1 MASYQDNK
9 RSMDELFSGTSSAPS
24 REEDFY
30 IDKNV
35 TLKKDDLKVGQN
47 LAKVRRY
54 MAGRKGV
61 GYKNKDVEETV
72 DDFVQHMRY
81 FNSNAVSTTG
91 ELRFINKADDKMKK
105 TARDAYLLYEQLGNV
120 FQNDGA
126 MGAVDGIKDYIF
138 AAAKDPTNYVGLITG
153 GVGRL
158 LAGSYTVAGKKIV
171 LDAVKRAGLQAAR
184 DGANSTQIRKAA
196 EKAGMQAAR
205 RAAKAGLSKGQSK
218 KAAEKVTQEV
228 TKEGRRKIALDA
240 MKGKQE
246 ALFDKARGTSL
257 KVTVGA
263 DAGFA
268 MLQDSLAQKTLM
280 EAGAQEQYSKT
291 QTAFSSLLGGVAGAA
306 QLGFGKFRG
315 LSGLEEPT
323 DTLGDIAKTVIESN
337 SSILS
342 RQDSKKVTKQMLED
356 IEAWNSK
363 VDRGLKLEA
372 SVMPSD
378 LFSNIMLGADGK
390 GGLAK
395 LMNDRGL
402 KIHSNKLTADVVT
415 NVVRFLP
422 EEDLVNINKAMGK
435 YTELTLGELADTKGI
450 NLRDLLSKDSSEAG
464 KILNVL
470 SQTKRIVNS
479 GIVAAGDK
487 TKRTLEDDIA
497 EATQEVDK
505 MNNSQPLKYG
515 QSVWKRLL
523 VSSPATT
530 MINVAGFAQYY
541 VGQSMA
547 DLFNFGMLSMKALS
561 QSTYDTT
568 AARETMRQARAYT
581 QIQSQK
587 FRNLLDPYTTHD
599 SYMRFLKES
608 NNETTRKK
616 LFETMSGGVE
626 VQGER
631 FGMDPNSKL
640 FRNIEAGSNAA
651 SNISGVR
658 IQDSFTKS
666 QMFMTEM
673 DKYMRINKGISFR
686 DAMVKGEEPDL
697 DAIQGALDATLKSV
711 FSKDYTTT
719 EQPEL
724 LRTAAKMA
732 ETFSNTPGFG
742 TLLPFGRFFNNVIAT
757 SYQWSLLA
765 APEHFYKFTRN
776 AVNGVRGKGPKN
788 LDITE
793 REAFARF
800 VVGNTALGLS
810 MQYDNER
817 REKNLGVYEVD
828 VGGGTIVDAKNTYPF
843 SLWLAAG
850 RVLNTMRNGE
860 QVSADLQR
868 EIGTQLAVGQLA
880 RDTQFAN
887 DINNMLDVLTN
898 VDIDKRAAAIDGMYK
913 VTGNFVAGFTR
924 PLDVLNKAVG
934 FATGTDTAKDVRQAE
949 GINTFSQTSTK
960 YIDNILETF
969 IDSVDAITN
978 DTFTKIGLGGEDAIT
993 GKELSVATRSG
1004 EIYDA
1009 NPFARLF
1016 GLTVKPS
1023 KTATETVYS
1032 MADMASWKASER
1044 TNIPAY
1050 DKIFNGMLAPMLEVY
1065 TQELLN
1071 NPKFQDASIKQ
1082 KRGMLKKRMSDV
1094 KARVRESMDRGYA
1107 GYEGSILNK
1116 AASLT
1121 RSYSKETRREA
1132 MQMLKKDYGI
1142 TGQLEDLSF
1151 RELEL
1156 FMRYAQFIKDA
1167 EDEVGKL

>member
-1 MASYQDNK
+1 
-9 RSMDELFSGTSSAPS
+9 MDELFGGASVTPD

-30 IDKNV
+30 IDKNA
-35 TLKKDDLKVGQN
+35 TLKKDDLLKYEY
-47 LAKVRRY
+47 LTPIRSY
-54 MAGRKGV
+54 MIDRKGV
-61 GYKNKDVEETV
+61 GYKNKKADEVIE
-72 DDFVQHMRY
+72 DFVQHMRY
-81 FNSNAVSTTG
+81 FNANSVSTTG
-91 ELRFINKADDKMKK
+91 ELRFINKANQRTKDRAGK
-105 TARDAYLLYEQLGNV
+105 AYQIYEQLGNV

-126 MGAVDGIKDYIF
+126 MGAVDGVKDYIF

-158 LAGSYTVAGKKIV
+158 LAGSYTIAGKKIV

-184 DGANSTQIRKAA
+184 DGANATQIRKAA

-205 RAAKAGLSKGQSK
+205 RAAKAGLSKNQSS

-228 TKEGRRKIALDA
+228 TKKGRKKVALDA
-240 MKGKQE
+240 MKAKQQE
-246 ALFDKARGTSL
+246 RFDKASGIAL
-257 KVTVGA
+257 KTTIGA

-268 MLQDSLAQKTLM
+268 MLQDSLAQTTLM

-315 LSGLEEPT
+315 VSGLEEST
-323 DTLGDIAKTVIESN
+323 DTMGDIAKTVIESN
-337 SSILS
+337 SAILS
-342 RQDSKKVTKQMLED
+342 RTDGKKVTKQILKDVED
-356 IEAWNSK
+356 WNTK
-363 VDRGLKLEA
+363 VDRGLKLETA
-372 SVMPSD
+372 NMPSD
-378 LFSNIMLGADGK
+378 LFYNIMLGADGK

-422 EEDLVNINKAMGK
+422 EEDLVQINKAMGK
-435 YTELTLGELADTKGI
+435 YTELTLGEMADTKRI
-450 NLRDLLSKDSSEAG
+450 NLRDLMAKNTSESA

-487 TKRTLEDDIA
+487 TKKTLEDDIA
-497 EATQEVDK
+497 EATKEVDK
-505 MNNSQPLKYG
+505 MNKSQPLKYG

-541 VGQSMA
+541 VGQTMA
-547 DLFNFGMLSMKALS
+547 DLFNFGMLSFKALS
-561 QSTYDTT
+561 QSTYDTA

-581 QIQSQK
+581 QVQSQK

-599 SYMRFLKES
+599 AYMRFLSET
-608 NNETTRKK
+608 NNEVVRNK
-616 LFETMSGGVE
+616 LFATMSGGVE
-626 VQGER
+626 VQADR
-631 FGMDPNSKL
+631 FNINPDSKL

-673 DKYMRINKGISFR
+673 DKYMRINKKMTLREAIER
-686 DAMVKGEEPDL
+686 GEEPDL
-697 DAIQGALDATLKSV
+697 EVIQGALDSTLKSV

-757 SYQWSLLA
+757 AYQWSPLA
-765 APEHFYKFTRN
+765 APQHLYKFTRN
-776 AVNGVRGKGPKN
+776 LVKQEPNVTDR
-788 LDITE
+788 D
-793 REAFARF
+793 AFARML
-800 VVGNTALGLS
+800 VGSTALGLS
-810 MQYDNER
+810 MEFDNER
-817 REKNLGVYEVD
+817 REKGLDVYEVD

-860 QVSADLQR
+860 QVSEDLQR

-898 VDIDKRAAAIDGMYK
+898 VDIDKRAASIDGLYK

-934 FATGTDTAKDVRQAE
+934 FMTGTDTAKDVRQAE
-949 GINTFSQTSTK
+949 GINTFSQTATK
-960 YIDNILETF
+960 YVDNIIEAF
-969 IDSVDAITN
+969 IDKT
-978 DTFTKIGLGGEDAIT
+978 DTIT
-993 GKELSVATRSG
+993 GEELSVATRQG
-1004 EIYDA
+1004 EVYDV
-1009 NPFARLF
+1009 NPFARMF
-1016 GLTVKPS
+1016 GLTIKPA

-1032 MADMASWKASER
+1032 MADMAPWKASER

-1065 TQELLN
+1065 TQDLLD
-1071 NPKFQDASIKQ
+1071 NPRFQDATIKQ
-1082 KRGMLKKRMSDV
+1082 KRGMLKKRLSDV
-1094 KARVRESMDRGYA
+1094 KARVRESMERGYA
-1107 GYEGSILNK
+1107 GYEGSVMNK
-1116 AASLT
+1116 ATSLT
-1121 RSYSKETRREA
+1121 RRFNKETRREA
-1132 MQMLKKDYGI
+1132 MKMLRQDYGI

>member
-1 MASYQDNK
+1 
-9 RSMDELFSGTSSAPS
+9 MDELFGGASVTPD

-30 IDKNV
+30 IDKNA
-35 TLKKDDLKVGQN
+35 TLKKDDLLN
-47 LAKVRRY
+47 YEYLTPIRSY
-54 MAGRKGV
+54 MIDRKGV
-61 GYKNKDVEETV
+61 GYKNKKADEVIE
-72 DDFVQHMRY
+72 DFVQHMRY
-81 FNSNAVSTTG
+81 FNANSVSTTG
-91 ELRFINKADDKMKK
+91 ELRFINKANQRTKDRAGK
-105 TARDAYLLYEQLGNV
+105 AYQIYEQLGNV

-126 MGAVDGIKDYIF
+126 MGAVDGVKDYIF

-153 GVGRL
+153 GVGRV
-158 LAGSYTVAGKKIV
+158 LAGSYTIAGKKIV

-184 DGANSTQIRKAA
+184 DGANATQIRKAA

-205 RAAKAGLSKGQSK
+205 RAAKAGLSKNQSS

-228 TKEGRRKIALDA
+228 TKQGRKKVALDA
-240 MKGKQE
+240 MKAKQQE
-246 ALFDKARGTSL
+246 RFDKASGIAL
-257 KVTVGA
+257 KTTIGA

-268 MLQDSLAQKTLM
+268 MLQDNLAQNTLM

-315 LSGLEEPT
+315 VSGLEEST

-337 SSILS
+337 SAILS
-342 RQDSKKVTKQMLED
+342 RKDGKKVTKQMLED

-363 VDRGLKLEA
+363 VDRGLKLET

-378 LFSNIMLGADGK
+378 LFANIMLGSDGK

-422 EEDLVNINKAMGK
+422 EEDLVQINKAMGK
-435 YTELTLGELADTKGI
+435 YTELTLGEMADTKGI
-450 NLRDLLSKDSSEAG
+450 NLRDLLAKDSSEAG

-487 TKRTLEDDIA
+487 TKKTLEDDIA
-497 EATQEVDK
+497 EATKEVDK
-505 MNNSQPLKYG
+505 MDKSQPLKYG

-547 DLFNFGMLSMKALS
+547 DLFNFGMLSFKALS
-561 QSTYDTT
+561 QSTYDTA

-599 SYMRFLKES
+599 AYMRFLSET
-608 NNETTRKK
+608 NNEVVRNK
-616 LFETMSGGVE
+616 LFATMSGGVE
-626 VQGER
+626 VQADR
-631 FGMDPNSKL
+631 FNINPDSKL

-673 DKYMRINKGISFR
+673 DKYMRINKKMTLREAIER
-686 DAMVKGEEPDL
+686 GEEPDL
-697 DAIQGALDATLKSV
+697 EVIQGALDSTLKSV

-757 SYQWSLLA
+757 AYQWSPLA
-765 APEHFYKFTRN
+765 APQHLYKFTRN
-776 AVNGVRGKGPKN
+776 LVKQEPNVTDR
-788 LDITE
+788 D
-793 REAFARF
+793 AFARML
-800 VVGNTALGLS
+800 VGSTALGLS
-810 MQYDNER
+810 MEFDNER
-817 REKNLGVYEVD
+817 REKNLDVYEVD

-860 QVSADLQR
+860 QVSEDLQR

-898 VDIDKRAAAIDGMYK
+898 VDIDKRAASIDGLYK

-934 FATGTDTAKDVRQAE
+934 FATGTDTAKDIRQAE
-949 GINTFSQTSTK
+949 GINTFSQTATK
-960 YIDNILETF
+960 YVDNIIETF
-969 IDSVDAITN
+969 IDAVDGISGDTLTN
-978 DTFTKIGLGGEDAIT
+978 LGIAGEETFT
-993 GKELSVATRSG
+993 GKELSVATRQG
-1004 EIYDA
+1004 EVYDV
-1009 NPFARLF
+1009 NPFARMF
-1016 GLTVKPS
+1016 GLTIKPS

-1032 MADMASWKASER
+1032 MADMAPWKASER

-1050 DKIFNGMLAPMLEVY
+1050 DKIFNGMLAPMLELY
-1065 TQELLN
+1065 TQDLLD
-1071 NPKFQDASIKQ
+1071 NPRFQDATIKQ
-1082 KRGMLKKRMSDV
+1082 KRGMLKTRLSEV
-1094 KARVRESMDRGYA
+1094 KARVRESMERGYA
-1107 GYEGSILNK
+1107 GYEGSVLNK
-1116 AASLT
+1116 ATSLT
-1121 RSYSKETRREA
+1121 RRFSKETRREA
-1132 MQMLKKDYGI
+1132 MKMLRQDYGI

-1156 FMRYAQFIKDA
+1156 FTRYAQFIKDA
-1167 EDEVGKL
+1167 EDEVGRL

>member
-1 MASYQDNK
+1 MASFEENK
-9 RSMDELFSGTSSAPS
+9 RSMDELFGGASVTPD

-30 IDKNV
+30 IDKNA
-35 TLKKDDLKVGQN
+35 TLKKDDLKKYEY
-47 LAKVRRY
+47 LTPIRSY
-54 MAGRKGV
+54 MIDRKGV
-61 GYKNKDVEETV
+61 GYKNKKDDEVIE
-72 DDFVQHMRY
+72 DFVQHMRY
-81 FNSNAVSTTG
+81 FNANSVSTTG
-91 ELRFINKADDKMKK
+91 ELRFINKANQRTKD
-105 TARDAYLLYEQLGNV
+105 TAGKAYQIYEQLGNV

-126 MGAVDGIKDYIF
+126 MGAVDGVKDYIF

-158 LAGSYTVAGKKIV
+158 LAGSYTIAGKKIV

-184 DGANSTQIRKAA
+184 DGANATQIRKAA

-205 RAAKAGLSKGQSK
+205 RATKAGLSKNQSK

-228 TKEGRRKIALDA
+228 TKEGRKKVALDA
-240 MKGKQE
+240 MKAKQQE
-246 ALFDKARGTSL
+246 RFDKASGIAL
-257 KVTVGA
+257 KTTIGA

-268 MLQDSLAQKTLM
+268 MLQDSLAQTTLM

-315 LSGLEEPT
+315 VSGLEEPT

-337 SSILS
+337 SAILS
-342 RQDSKKVTKQMLED
+342 RKDGKKVTKQMLED

-378 LFSNIMLGADGK
+378 LFANIMLGSDGK

-422 EEDLVNINKAMGK
+422 EEDLVQINKAMGK
-435 YTELTLGELADTKGI
+435 YTELTLGEMADTKGI
-450 NLRDLLSKDSSEAG
+450 NLRDLLAKDSSEAG

-487 TKRTLEDDIA
+487 TKKTLEDDIA
-497 EATQEVDK
+497 EATKEVDK
-505 MNNSQPLKYG
+505 MDKSQPLKYG

-547 DLFNFGMLSMKALS
+547 DLFNFGMLSFKALS
-561 QSTYDTT
+561 QSTYDTA

-581 QIQSQK
+581 QVQSQK

-599 SYMRFLKES
+599 AYMRFLSET
-608 NNETTRKK
+608 NNEVVRNK
-616 LFETMSGGVE
+616 LFATMSGGVE
-626 VQGER
+626 VQADR
-631 FGMDPNSKL
+631 FNINPDSKL

-673 DKYMRINKGISFR
+673 DKYMRINKKMTLREAIER
-686 DAMVKGEEPDL
+686 GEEPDL
-697 DAIQGALDATLKSV
+697 EVIQGALDSTLKSV

-757 SYQWSLLA
+757 AYQWSPLA
-765 APEHFYKFTRN
+765 APQHLYKFTRN
-776 AVNGVRGKGPKN
+776 LVKQEPNVTDR
-788 LDITE
+788 D
-793 REAFARF
+793 AFARML
-800 VVGNTALGLS
+800 VGSTALGLS
-810 MQYDNER
+810 MEYDNER
-817 REKNLGVYEVD
+817 REKNLDVYEVD

-860 QVSADLQR
+860 QVSEDLQR

-898 VDIDKRAAAIDGMYK
+898 VDIDKRAASIDGLYK

-949 GINTFSQTSTK
+949 GINTFSQTATK
-960 YIDNILETF
+960 YVDNIIEAF
-969 IDSVDAITN
+969 IDKT
-978 DTFTKIGLGGEDAIT
+978 DTIT
-993 GKELSVATRSG
+993 GEELSVATRQG
-1004 EIYDA
+1004 EVYDV
-1009 NPFARLF
+1009 NPFARMF
-1016 GLTVKPS
+1016 GLTIKPS

-1032 MADMASWKASER
+1032 MADMAPWKASER

-1050 DKIFNGMLAPMLEVY
+1050 DKIFNGMLAPMLELY
-1065 TQELLN
+1065 TQDLLD
-1071 NPKFQDASIKQ
+1071 NPRFQDATIKQ
-1082 KRGMLKKRMSDV
+1082 KRGMLKKRLSEV
-1094 KARVRESMDRGYA
+1094 KARVRESMERGSA
-1107 GYEGSILNK
+1107 GYEGSVLNK
-1116 AASLT
+1116 ATSLT
-1121 RSYSKETRREA
+1121 RRFSKETRREA
-1132 MQMLKKDYGI
+1132 MKMLRQDYGI

-1156 FMRYAQFIKDA
+1156 FTRYAQFIKDA

>member
-1 MASYQDNK
+1 
-9 RSMDELFSGTSSAPS
+9 
-24 REEDFY
+24 
-30 IDKNV
+30 
-35 TLKKDDLKVGQN
+35 
-47 LAKVRRY
+47 
-54 MAGRKGV
+54 
-61 GYKNKDVEETV
+61 
-72 DDFVQHMRY
+72 
-81 FNSNAVSTTG
+81 
-91 ELRFINKADDKMKK
+91 
-105 TARDAYLLYEQLGNV
+105 
-120 FQNDGA
+120 
-126 MGAVDGIKDYIF
+126 
-138 AAAKDPTNYVGLITG
+138 
-153 GVGRL
+153 
-158 LAGSYTVAGKKIV
+158 
-171 LDAVKRAGLQAAR
+171 
-184 DGANSTQIRKAA
+184 
-196 EKAGMQAAR
+196 
-205 RAAKAGLSKGQSK
+205 
-218 KAAEKVTQEV
+218 
-228 TKEGRRKIALDA
+228 
-240 MKGKQE
+240 
-246 ALFDKARGTSL
+246 
-257 KVTVGA
+257 
-263 DAGFA
+263 
-268 MLQDSLAQKTLM
+268 
-280 EAGAQEQYSKT
+280 
-291 QTAFSSLLGGVAGAA
+291 
-306 QLGFGKFRG
+306 
-315 LSGLEEPT
+315 
-323 DTLGDIAKTVIESN
+323 
-337 SSILS
+337 
-342 RQDSKKVTKQMLED
+342 
-356 IEAWNSK
+356 
-363 VDRGLKLEA
+363 
-372 SVMPSD
+372 
-378 LFSNIMLGADGK
+378 
-390 GGLAK
+390 
-395 LMNDRGL
+395 
-402 KIHSNKLTADVVT
+402 
-415 NVVRFLP
+415 
-422 EEDLVNINKAMGK
+422 
-435 YTELTLGELADTKGI
+435 
-450 NLRDLLSKDSSEAG
+450 
-464 KILNVL
+464 
-470 SQTKRIVNS
+470 
-479 GIVAAGDK
+479 
-487 TKRTLEDDIA
+487 
-497 EATQEVDK
+497 
-505 MNNSQPLKYG
+505 
-515 QSVWKRLL
+515 
-523 VSSPATT
+523 
-530 MINVAGFAQYY
+530 
-541 VGQSMA
+541 
-547 DLFNFGMLSMKALS
+547 
-561 QSTYDTT
+561 
-568 AARETMRQARAYT
+568 
-581 QIQSQK
+581 
-587 FRNLLDPYTTHD
+587 
-599 SYMRFLKES
+599 
-608 NNETTRKK
+608 
-616 LFETMSGGVE
+616 
-626 VQGER
+626 
-631 FGMDPNSKL
+631 
-640 FRNIEAGSNAA
+640 
-651 SNISGVR
+651 
-658 IQDSFTKS
+658 
-666 QMFMTEM
+666 MFMTEM
-673 DKYMRINKGISFR
+673 DKYMRINKKMTLREAIE
-686 DAMVKGEEPDL
+686 KGEEPDL
-697 DAIQGALDATLKSV
+697 EVIQGALDSTLKSV

>member
-1 MASYQDNK
+1 
-9 RSMDELFSGTSSAPS
+9 MDELFGGTSVTPD

-30 IDKNV
+30 IDKNA
-35 TLKKDDLKVGQN
+35 TLKKDDLLKYEY
-47 LAKVRRY
+47 LTPIRSY
-54 MAGRKGV
+54 MVDRKGV
-61 GYKNKDVEETV
+61 GYKNKKADEVIE
-72 DDFVQHMRY
+72 DFVQHMRY
-81 FNSNAVSTTG
+81 FNANSVSTTG
-91 ELRFINKADDKMKK
+91 ELRFINKANQRTKDRAGK
-105 TARDAYLLYEQLGNV
+105 AYQIYEQLGNV

-126 MGAVDGIKDYIF
+126 MGAVDGVKDYIF

-153 GVGRL
+153 GIGRV
-158 LAGSYTVAGKKIV
+158 LAGSYTFAGKKIV

-184 DGANSTQIRKAA
+184 DGANATQIRKAA

-205 RAAKAGLSKGQSK
+205 RAAKAGLSKNQSS

-228 TKEGRRKIALDA
+228 TKQGRKKVAMDA
-240 MKGKQE
+240 MKAKQQE
-246 ALFDKARGTSL
+246 RFDKASGIAL
-257 KVTVGA
+257 KTTIGA

-268 MLQDSLAQKTLM
+268 MLQDNLAQRTMM
-280 EAGAQEQYSKT
+280 EAGAQELYSKT

-315 LSGLEEPT
+315 VSGLEEST
-323 DTLGDIAKTVIESN
+323 DTMGDIAKTVIESN
-337 SSILS
+337 SAILS
-342 RQDSKKVTKQMLED
+342 RTDGKKVTKQILKDVED
-356 IEAWNSK
+356 WNTK
-363 VDRGLKLEA
+363 VERGYKLETA
-372 SVMPSD
+372 NMPSD
-378 LFSNIMLGADGK
+378 LFYNIILGEDGK

-395 LMNDRGL
+395 LMHDRGM

-422 EEDLVNINKAMGK
+422 EEDLVKINKAMGK
-435 YTELTLGELADTKGI
+435 YTELTLGEVADTKRI
-450 NLRDLLSKDSSEAG
+450 NLRDLIAKNTSESA
-464 KILNVL
+464 KTLNVL
-470 SQTKRIVNS
+470 SQMKRIVNS

-497 EATQEVDK
+497 EATKEVDK
-505 MNNSQPLKYG
+505 MDKSQPLKYG

-547 DLFNFGMLSMKALS
+547 DLFNFGMLSFKALS
-561 QSTYDTT
+561 QSTYDTA

-599 SYMRFLKES
+599 AYMRFLSES
-608 NNETTRKK
+608 NNEVVRNK
-616 LFETMSGGVE
+616 LFATMSGGVE
-626 VQGER
+626 VQADR
-631 FGMDPNSKL
+631 FNINPDSKL

-673 DKYMRINKGISFR
+673 DKYMRLNKKMTLREAIER
-686 DAMVKGEEPDL
+686 GEEPDL
-697 DAIQGALDATLKSV
+697 EVIQGALDSTLKSV

-757 SYQWSLLA
+757 AYQWSPLA
-765 APEHFYKFTRN
+765 APQNFYKFARN
-776 AVNGVRGKGPKN
+776 LYKQEPNVTDR
-788 LDITE
+788 D
-793 REAFARF
+793 AFARML
-800 VVGNTALGLS
+800 VGTSALGLS
-810 MQYDNER
+810 MEFDNER
-817 REKNLGVYEVD
+817 REKGLDVYEVD

-860 QVSADLQR
+860 QVSEDLQR

-898 VDIDKRAAAIDGMYK
+898 VDIDKRAASIDGLYK

-949 GINTFSQTSTK
+949 GINTFSQTATK
-960 YIDNILETF
+960 YVDNIIETF
-969 IDSVDAITN
+969 IDAVDGISGDTLTN
-978 DTFTKIGLGGEDAIT
+978 LGIAGEETFT
-993 GKELSVATRSG
+993 GKELSVATRQG
-1004 EIYDA
+1004 EVYDV
-1009 NPFARLF
+1009 NPFARMF
-1016 GLTVKPS
+1016 GLTIKPS

-1032 MADMASWKASER
+1032 MADMAPWKASER

-1065 TQELLN
+1065 TQDLLD
-1071 NPKFQDASIKQ
+1071 NPRFQDATIKQ
-1082 KRGMLKKRMSDV
+1082 KRGMLKKRLSEV
-1094 KARVRESMDRGYA
+1094 KARVRESMERGYA
-1107 GYEGSILNK
+1107 GYEGSVLNK
-1116 AASLT
+1116 ATSLT
-1121 RSYSKETRREA
+1121 RRFSKETRREA
-1132 MQMLKKDYGI
+1132 MKMLRQDYGI

>member
-1 MASYQDNK
+1 
-9 RSMDELFSGTSSAPS
+9 MDELFGGASVTPD

-30 IDKNV
+30 IDKNA
-35 TLKKDDLKVGQN
+35 TLKKDDLLN
-47 LAKVRRY
+47 YEYLTPIRSY
-54 MAGRKGV
+54 MIDRKGV
-61 GYKNKDVEETV
+61 GYKNKKADEVIE
-72 DDFVQHMRY
+72 DFVQHMRY
-81 FNSNAVSTTG
+81 FNANSVSTTG
-91 ELRFINKADDKMKK
+91 ELRFINKANQRTKDRAGK
-105 TARDAYLLYEQLGNV
+105 AYQIYEQLGNV

-126 MGAVDGIKDYIF
+126 MGAVDGVKDYIF

-153 GVGRL
+153 GIGRV
-158 LAGSYTVAGKKIV
+158 LAGSYTFAGKKIV
-171 LDAVKRAGLQAAR
+171 LDAVKRAGLQAAK
-184 DGANSTQIRKAA
+184 DGANATQIRKAA

-205 RAAKAGLSKGQSK
+205 RAAKAGLSKNQSS

-228 TKEGRRKIALDA
+228 TKQGRKKVALDA
-240 MKGKQE
+240 MKAKQQE
-246 ALFDKARGTSL
+246 RFDKASGIAL
-257 KVTVGA
+257 KTTIGA

-315 LSGLEEPT
+315 VSGLEEST

-337 SSILS
+337 SAILS
-342 RQDSKKVTKQMLED
+342 RKDGKKVTKQMLED

-363 VDRGLKLEA
+363 VDRGLKLET

-378 LFSNIMLGADGK
+378 LFANIMLGSDGK

-422 EEDLVNINKAMGK
+422 EEDLVQINKAMGK
-435 YTELTLGELADTKGI
+435 YTELTLGEMADTKGI
-450 NLRDLLSKDSSEAG
+450 NLRDLLAKDSSEAG

-487 TKRTLEDDIA
+487 TKKTLEDDIA
-497 EATQEVDK
+497 EATKEVDK
-505 MNNSQPLKYG
+505 MDKSQPLKYG

-547 DLFNFGMLSMKALS
+547 DLFNFGMLSFKALS
-561 QSTYDTT
+561 QSTYDTA

-599 SYMRFLKES
+599 AYMRFLSES
-608 NNETTRKK
+608 NNEVVRNK
-616 LFETMSGGVE
+616 LFATMSGGVE
-626 VQGER
+626 VQADR
-631 FGMDPNSKL
+631 FNINPDSKL

-673 DKYMRINKGISFR
+673 DKYMRINKKMTLREAIER
-686 DAMVKGEEPDL
+686 GEEPDL
-697 DAIQGALDATLKSV
+697 EVIQGALDSTLKSV

-757 SYQWSLLA
+757 AYQWSPLA
-765 APEHFYKFTRN
+765 APQHLYKFTRN
-776 AVNGVRGKGPKN
+776 LVKQEPNVTDR
-788 LDITE
+788 D
-793 REAFARF
+793 AFARML
-800 VVGNTALGLS
+800 VGSTALGLS
-810 MQYDNER
+810 MEYDNER
-817 REKNLGVYEVD
+817 REKNLDVYEVD

-860 QVSADLQR
+860 QVSEDLQR

-898 VDIDKRAAAIDGMYK
+898 VDIDKRAASIDGLYK

-934 FATGTDTAKDVRQAE
+934 FATGTDTAKDIRQAE
-949 GINTFSQTSTK
+949 GVNTFSQTATK
-960 YIDNILETF
+960 YVDNIIETF
-969 IDSVDAITN
+969 IDAVDGISGDTLTN
-978 DTFTKIGLGGEDAIT
+978 LGIAGEETFT

-1004 EIYDA
+1004 EVYDV
-1009 NPFARLF
+1009 NPFARMF
-1016 GLTVKPS
+1016 GLTIKPS

-1032 MADMASWKASER
+1032 MADMAPWKASER

-1050 DKIFNGMLAPMLEVY
+1050 DKIFNGMLAPMLELY
-1065 TQELLN
+1065 TQDLLD
-1071 NPKFQDASIKQ
+1071 NPRFQDATIKQ
-1082 KRGMLKKRMSDV
+1082 KRGMLKTRLSEV
-1094 KARVRESMDRGYA
+1094 KARVRESMERGYA
-1107 GYEGSILNK
+1107 GYEGSVLNK
-1116 AASLT
+1116 ATSLT
-1121 RSYSKETRREA
+1121 RRFSKETRREA
-1132 MQMLKKDYGI
+1132 MKMLRQDYGI

>member
-1 MASYQDNK
+1 MANYLEAQRRINDI
-9 RSMDELFSGTSSAPS
+9 MSGPDVRVTPD

-35 TLKKDDLKVGQN
+35 TLKKDDLKKGQN
-47 LAKVRRY
+47 LAKIRRY
-54 MAGRKGV
+54 MVGRKGV
-61 GYKNKDVEETV
+61 GYKNKNVEETV

-81 FNSNAVSTTG
+81 FNANTVSTTG
-91 ELRFINKADDKMKK
+91 ELRFINKADDNMKK
-105 TARDAYLLYEQLGNV
+105 VAGDAYQIYEQLGNV

-126 MGAVDGIKDYIF
+126 MGAVDGVKDYIF

-184 DGANSTQIRKAA
+184 DGANATQIRKAA

-323 DTLGDIAKTVIESN
+323 NTLEDISKAVIESN
-337 SSILS
+337 SAILS
-342 RQDSKKVTKQMLED
+342 RQDGKKVTKQMLED

-372 SVMPSD
+372 AVMPSD
-378 LFSNIMLGADGK
+378 LFSNIMLGSDGK

-402 KIHSNKLTADVVT
+402 KIHSNKLTADVIT

-422 EEDLVNINKAMGK
+422 EEDLIKINKSLGK
-435 YTELTLGELADTKGI
+435 YTELTLGEMADTKGI
-450 NLRDLLSKDSSEAG
+450 NLRDLLAKDSSEAG

-470 SQTKRIVNS
+470 SQSKRIINS
-479 GIVAAGDK
+479 GIVAAGSS
-487 TKRTLEDDIA
+487 TKKTLEDDIA
-497 EATQEVDK
+497 EATKEVDK
-505 MNNSQPLKYG
+505 MNKSQPLKYG

-547 DLFNFGMLSMKALS
+547 DLFNFGMLSMKALG

-608 NNETTRKK
+608 NNEATRKK

-673 DKYMRINKGISFR
+673 DKYMRINKKMTLREAIE
-686 DAMVKGEEPDL
+686 KGEEPDL
-697 DAIQGALDATLKSV
+697 EVIQGALDSTLKSV

-757 SYQWSLLA
+757 AYQWSPLA
-765 APEHFYKFTRN
+765 APQHLYRFTRN
-776 AVNGVRGKGPKN
+776 LTKQEPNVTDR
-788 LDITE
+788 D
-793 REAFARF
+793 AFARML
-800 VVGNTALGLS
+800 VGSTALGLS
-810 MQYDNER
+810 MEYDNER

-949 GINTFSQTSTK
+949 GINTFTQTSTK
-960 YIDNILETF
+960 YVDNIIETF

-978 DTFTKIGLGGEDAIT
+978 DTFTKLGLGGEDSIT

-1004 EIYDA
+1004 EVYDA

-1032 MADMASWKASER
+1032 MADMAPWKASER

-1050 DKIFNGMLAPMLEVY
+1050 DKIFNGMLAPMLETY
-1065 TQELLN
+1065 TQDLLD
-1071 NPKFQDASIKQ
+1071 NPRFQDANIKQ
-1082 KRGMLKKRMSDV
+1082 KRGMLKKRISDV
-1094 KARVRESMDRGYA
+1094 KSMVRESMDRGYA
-1107 GYEGSILNK
+1107 GYQGSVLNK
-1116 AASLT
+1116 ATTLT
-1121 RSYSKETRREA
+1121 KRFNKETRRQALRMMRE
-1132 MQMLKKDYGI
+1132 DYGI

-1156 FMRYAQFIKDA
+1156 FMRYATYLKDA

>member
-1 MASYQDNK
+1 MDQLFGSASAITTD
-9 RSMDELFSGTSSAPS
+9 

-30 IDKNV
+30 IDKNA
-35 TLKKDDLKVGQN
+35 TLKKDDLKQYEY
-47 LAKVRRY
+47 LTPIRSY
-54 MAGRKGV
+54 MIDRKGV
-61 GYKNKDVEETV
+61 DYRNKKADEVIE
-72 DDFVQHMRY
+72 DFVQHMRY
-81 FNSNAVSTTG
+81 FNANSVSTTG
-91 ELRFINKADDKMKK
+91 ELRFINKANQRTKD
-105 TARDAYLLYEQLGNV
+105 TAGKAYQIYEQLGNV

-126 MGAVDGIKDYIF
+126 MGAVDGVKDYIF

-153 GVGRL
+153 GIGRF
-158 LAGSYTVAGKKIV
+158 LAGGYTLAGKKAIQE
-171 LDAVKRAGLQAAR
+171 AVKKAGIQAAKN
-184 DGANSTQIRKAA
+184 GKSSAEIKKAA
-196 EKAGMQAAR
+196 QRAGMQAAR
-205 RAAKAGLSKGQSK
+205 RATKAGLSKNQSN
-218 KAAEKVTQEV
+218 KAAAKVTEQV
-228 TKEGRRKIALDA
+228 TKEGRRKVISDA
-240 MKGKQE
+240 MRTKQQE
-246 ALFDKARGTSL
+246 LFDKASGKAL
-257 KVTVGA
+257 KQTLVA

-268 MLQDSLAQKTLM
+268 MLQDTLAQKTYI
-280 EAGAQEQYSKT
+280 EAGAQEDYSKA
-291 QTAFSSLLGGVAGAA
+291 QIGFSSLLGGVAGAA

-315 LSGLEEPT
+315 VSGLEEQT
-323 DTLGDIAKTVIESN
+323 DTLGDISKSVIESN
-337 SSILS
+337 SAILS
-342 RQDSKKVTKQMLED
+342 RKDSKKVTKQMLED

-363 VDRGLKLEA
+363 VDRGLKLETA
-372 SVMPSD
+372 VMPSD
-378 LFSNIMLGADGK
+378 LFANIMLGADGQ

-422 EEDLVNINKAMGK
+422 EEDLIKINKAMGK

-450 NLRDLLSKDSSEAG
+450 NLRDLLAKDSSEAG

-487 TKRTLEDDIA
+487 TKKTLEDDIA
-497 EATQEVDK
+497 EATKEVDK
-505 MNNSQPLKYG
+505 MEKSQPLKYG

-541 VGQSMA
+541 VGQTMA
-547 DLFNFGMLSMKALS
+547 DLFNFGMLSFKALS

-581 QIQSQK
+581 QIQAQK

-599 SYMRFLKES
+599 AYMRFLSEA
-608 NNETTRKK
+608 NNETVRNK
-616 LFETMSGGVE
+616 LFATMSGGVE
-626 VQGER
+626 VQADR
-631 FGMDPNSKL
+631 FGINPDSKL
-640 FRNIEAGSNAA
+640 FRNIEAGANAA

-673 DKYMRINKGISFR
+673 DKYMRLNKNKTLKEAILN
-686 DAMVKGEEPDL
+686 GEEPDL
-697 DAIQGALDATLKSV
+697 EVIQGALDSTLKSV

-757 SYQWSLLA
+757 AYQWSPLA
-765 APEHFYKFTRN
+765 APEQFYKFSRN
-776 AVNGVRGKGPKN
+776 LFRQEPNVTDR
-788 LDITE
+788 D
-793 REAFARF
+793 AFARMI
-800 VVGNTALGLS
+800 VGTTALRLS
-810 MQYDNER
+810 MDFDNDR
-817 REKNLGVYEVD
+817 REKGLDVYEVD

-898 VDIDKRAAAIDGMYK
+898 VDIDKRAAAIDGLYK
-913 VTGNFVAGFTR
+913 VTGNFAAGFTR

-934 FATGTDTAKDVRQAE
+934 FATGTDTAKDIRQAE
-949 GINTFSQTSTK
+949 GINTFTQTATK
-960 YIDNILETF
+960 YVDNIIEAF
-969 IDSVDAITN
+969 IDKT
-978 DTFTKIGLGGEDAIT
+978 DTIT
-993 GKELSVATRSG
+993 GEELSVATRQG
-1004 EIYDA
+1004 EIYDV
-1009 NPFARLF
+1009 NPFARMF
-1016 GLTVKPS
+1016 GLTIKPG
-1023 KTATETVYS
+1023 KTATEKVYS
-1032 MADMASWKASER
+1032 MSDMAQWKASER

-1050 DKIFNGMLAPMLEVY
+1050 DKIFNGMLAPMLETY
-1065 TQELLN
+1065 TQELLDD
-1071 NPKFQDASIKQ
+1071 PRFQNASIKQ
-1082 KRGMLKKRMSDV
+1082 KRGMLKKRLSDV
-1094 KARVRESMDRGYA
+1094 KATIRQSMKEGYGGYRGA
-1107 GYEGSILNK
+1107 VMNE
-1116 AASLT
+1116 AAALT
-1121 RSYSKETRREA
+1121 RRFSKETRREA
-1132 MQMLKKDYGI
+1132 LKMLKRDYGI
-1142 TGQLEDLSF
+1142 TGKLEDLNF

-1156 FMRYAQFIKDA
+1156 FMSYAQFIKDN
-1167 EDEVGKL
+1167 EDAVGKL

>member
-1 MASYQDNK
+1 
-9 RSMDELFSGTSSAPS
+9 MDELFGGTSVTPD

-30 IDKNV
+30 IDKNA
-35 TLKKDDLKVGQN
+35 TLKKDDLKKYEY
-47 LAKVRRY
+47 LTPIRSY
-54 MAGRKGV
+54 MIDRKGV
-61 GYKNKDVEETV
+61 GYKNKSDDEVVE
-72 DDFVQHMRY
+72 DFVQHMRY
-81 FNSNAVSTTG
+81 FNANSVSTTG
-91 ELRFINKADDKMKK
+91 ELRFINKANQQTKDRAGK
-105 TARDAYLLYEQLGNV
+105 AYQIYEQLGNV

-126 MGAVDGIKDYIF
+126 MGAVDGVKDYIF

-153 GVGRL
+153 GIGRV
-158 LAGSYTVAGKKIV
+158 LAGSYTIAGKKIV
-171 LDAVKRAGLQAAR
+171 LDAVKRAGLQAAK
-184 DGANSTQIRKAA
+184 DGANATQIRKAA

-205 RAAKAGLSKGQSK
+205 RAAKAGLSKNQSK
-218 KAAEKVTQEV
+218 KAADKVTQEV
-228 TKEGRRKIALDA
+228 TKEGRKKVALDA
-240 MKGKQE
+240 MKAKQKE
-246 ALFDKARGTSL
+246 RFDKASGTAL
-257 KVTVGA
+257 KATIGA

-268 MLQDSLAQKTLM
+268 MLQDSLAQTTLM
-280 EAGAQEQYSKT
+280 EAGAQEQYSKS

-315 LSGLEEPT
+315 VSGLEEPT

-337 SSILS
+337 SAILS
-342 RQDSKKVTKQMLED
+342 RKDGKKVTKQMLED

-363 VDRGLKLEA
+363 VDRGLKLET

-378 LFSNIMLGADGK
+378 LFANIMLGADGK

-422 EEDLVNINKAMGK
+422 EEDLVQINKAMGK
-435 YTELTLGELADTKGI
+435 YTELTLGEMADTKGI
-450 NLRDLLSKDSSEAG
+450 NLRDLLAKDSSEAG

-487 TKRTLEDDIA
+487 TKKTLEDDIA
-497 EATQEVDK
+497 EATKEVDQ
-505 MNNSQPLKYG
+505 MNKSQPLKYG

-541 VGQSMA
+541 VGQTMA
-547 DLFNFGMLSMKALS
+547 DLFNFGMLSFKALS
-561 QSTYDTT
+561 QSTYDTA

-599 SYMRFLKES
+599 AYMRFLSEA
-608 NNETTRKK
+608 NNEATRKK

-626 VQGER
+626 VQADR
-631 FGMDPNSKL
+631 FGIDPNNKL
-640 FRNIEAGSNAA
+640 FRNVEAGANAA

-673 DKYMRINKGISFR
+673 DKYMRINKKMTLREAIER
-686 DAMVKGEEPDL
+686 GEEPDL
-697 DAIQGALDATLKSV
+697 EVIQGALDSTLKSV

-757 SYQWSLLA
+757 AYQWSPLA
-765 APEHFYKFTRN
+765 APQHLYKFTRN
-776 AVNGVRGKGPKN
+776 LAKQEPNVTDR
-788 LDITE
+788 D
-793 REAFARF
+793 AFARML
-800 VVGNTALGLS
+800 VGSTALGLS
-810 MQYDNER
+810 MEFDNER
-817 REKNLGVYEVD
+817 REKNLDVYEID

-860 QVSADLQR
+860 QVSEDLQR

-898 VDIDKRAAAIDGMYK
+898 VDIDKRAASIDGLYK

-949 GINTFSQTSTK
+949 GINTFSQTATK
-960 YIDNILETF
+960 YVDNIIETF
-969 IDSVDAITN
+969 IDKT
-978 DTFTKIGLGGEDAIT
+978 DTIT
-993 GKELSVATRSG
+993 GEELSVATRQG
-1004 EIYDA
+1004 EVYDV
-1009 NPFARLF
+1009 NPFARMF
-1016 GLTVKPS
+1016 GLTIKPS

-1032 MADMASWKASER
+1032 MADMAPWKASER

-1050 DKIFNGMLAPMLEVY
+1050 DKIFNGMLAPMLELY
-1065 TQELLN
+1065 TQDLLD
-1071 NPKFQDASIKQ
+1071 NPRFQDATIKQ
-1082 KRGMLKKRMSDV
+1082 KRGMLKKRLSEV
-1094 KARVRESMDRGYA
+1094 KARVRESMERGSA
-1107 GYEGSILNK
+1107 GYEGSVLNK
-1116 AASLT
+1116 ATSLT
-1121 RSYSKETRREA
+1121 RRFSKETRREA
-1132 MQMLKKDYGI
+1132 MKMLRQDYGI

-1156 FMRYAQFIKDA
+1156 FMRYAQLIKDA

>member
-1 MASYQDNK
+1 
-9 RSMDELFSGTSSAPS
+9 MDELFGGTSVTPD

-30 IDKNV
+30 IDKNA
-35 TLKKDDLKVGQN
+35 TLKKDDLLKYEY
-47 LAKVRRY
+47 LTPIRSY
-54 MAGRKGV
+54 MVDRKGV
-61 GYKNKDVEETV
+61 GYKNKKADEVIE
-72 DDFVQHMRY
+72 DFVQHMRY
-81 FNSNAVSTTG
+81 FNANSVSTTG
-91 ELRFINKADDKMKK
+91 ELRFINKANQRTKDRAGK
-105 TARDAYLLYEQLGNV
+105 AYQIYEQLGNV

-126 MGAVDGIKDYIF
+126 MGAVDGVKDYIF

-158 LAGSYTVAGKKIV
+158 LAGSYTIAGKKLV

-184 DGANSTQIRKAA
+184 DGANATQIRKAA

-205 RAAKAGLSKGQSK
+205 RATKAGLSKNQSK

-228 TKEGRRKIALDA
+228 TKEGRKKVALDA
-240 MKGKQE
+240 MKAKQQE
-246 ALFDKARGTSL
+246 RFDKASGIAL
-257 KVTVGA
+257 KTTIGA

-268 MLQDSLAQKTLM
+268 MLQDSLAQTTLM

-315 LSGLEEPT
+315 VSGLEEPT

-337 SSILS
+337 SAILS
-342 RQDSKKVTKQMLED
+342 RKDGKKVTKQMLED

-363 VDRGLKLEA
+363 VDRGLKLET

-378 LFSNIMLGADGK
+378 LFANIMLGADGK

-422 EEDLVNINKAMGK
+422 EEDLVKINKAMGK
-435 YTELTLGELADTKGI
+435 YTELTLGEIADTKGI
-450 NLRDLLSKDSSEAG
+450 NLRDLLAKDSSEAG

-487 TKRTLEDDIA
+487 TKKTLEDDIA
-497 EATQEVDK
+497 EATKEVDK
-505 MNNSQPLKYG
+505 MDKSQPLKYG

-547 DLFNFGMLSMKALS
+547 DLFNFGMLSFKALS
-561 QSTYDTT
+561 QSTYDTA

-599 SYMRFLKES
+599 AYMRFLSES
-608 NNETTRKK
+608 NNEVVRNK
-616 LFETMSGGVE
+616 LFATMSGGVE
-626 VQGER
+626 VQADR
-631 FGMDPNSKL
+631 FNINPDSKL

-673 DKYMRINKGISFR
+673 DKYMRINKNMTLREAIER
-686 DAMVKGEEPDL
+686 GEEPDL
-697 DAIQGALDATLKSV
+697 EVIQGALDSTLKSV

-757 SYQWSLLA
+757 AYQWSPLA
-765 APEHFYKFTRN
+765 APQHLYKFTRN
-776 AVNGVRGKGPKN
+776 LVKQEPNVTDR
-788 LDITE
+788 D
-793 REAFARF
+793 AFARML
-800 VVGNTALGLS
+800 VGSTALGLS
-810 MQYDNER
+810 MEYDNER
-817 REKNLGVYEVD
+817 REKNLDVYEVD

-898 VDIDKRAAAIDGMYK
+898 VDIDKRAASIDGLYK

-949 GINTFSQTSTK
+949 GINTFSQTATK
-960 YIDNILETF
+960 YVDNIIEAF
-969 IDSVDAITN
+969 IDKT
-978 DTFTKIGLGGEDAIT
+978 DTIT
-993 GKELSVATRSG
+993 GEELSVATRQG
-1004 EIYDA
+1004 EVYDV
-1009 NPFARLF
+1009 NPFARMF
-1016 GLTVKPS
+1016 GLTIKPS

-1032 MADMASWKASER
+1032 MADMAPWKASER

-1050 DKIFNGMLAPMLEVY
+1050 DKIFNGMLAPMLELY
-1065 TQELLN
+1065 TQDLLD
-1071 NPKFQDASIKQ
+1071 NPRFQDATIKQ
-1082 KRGMLKKRMSDV
+1082 KRGMLKKRLSEV
-1094 KARVRESMDRGYA
+1094 KARVRESMERGYA
-1107 GYEGSILNK
+1107 GYEGSVLNK
-1116 AASLT
+1116 ATSLT
-1121 RSYSKETRREA
+1121 RRFSKETRREA
-1132 MQMLKKDYGI
+1132 MKMLRQDYGI

>member
-1 MASYQDNK
+1 MDQLFGSASAITTD
-9 RSMDELFSGTSSAPS
+9 

-30 IDKNV
+30 IDKNA
-35 TLKKDDLKVGQN
+35 TLKKDDLKQYEY
-47 LAKVRRY
+47 LTPIRSY
-54 MAGRKGV
+54 MIDRKGV
-61 GYKNKDVEETV
+61 DYRNKKADEVIE
-72 DDFVQHMRY
+72 DFVQHMRY
-81 FNSNAVSTTG
+81 FNANSVSTTG
-91 ELRFINKADDKMKK
+91 ELRFINKANQRTKD
-105 TARDAYLLYEQLGNV
+105 TAGKAYQIYEQLGNV

-126 MGAVDGIKDYIF
+126 MGAVDGVKDYIF

-153 GVGRL
+153 GIGRF
-158 LAGSYTVAGKKIV
+158 LAGGYTLAGKKAIQE
-171 LDAVKRAGLQAAR
+171 AVKKAGIQAAKN
-184 DGANSTQIRKAA
+184 GKSSAEIKKAA
-196 EKAGMQAAR
+196 QRAGMQAAR
-205 RAAKAGLSKGQSK
+205 RATKAGLSKNQSN
-218 KAAEKVTQEV
+218 KAAAKVTEQV
-228 TKEGRRKIALDA
+228 TKEGRRKVISDA
-240 MKGKQE
+240 MRTKQQE
-246 ALFDKARGTSL
+246 LFDKASGKAL
-257 KVTVGA
+257 KQTLVA

-268 MLQDSLAQKTLM
+268 MLQDTLAQKTYI
-280 EAGAQEQYSKT
+280 EAGAQEDYSKA
-291 QTAFSSLLGGVAGAA
+291 QIGFSSLLGGVAGAA

-315 LSGLEEPT
+315 VSGLEEQT
-323 DTLGDIAKTVIESN
+323 DTLGDISKSVIESN
-337 SSILS
+337 SAILS
-342 RQDSKKVTKQMLED
+342 RKDSKKVTKQMLED

-363 VDRGLKLEA
+363 VDRGLKLETA
-372 SVMPSD
+372 VMPSD
-378 LFSNIMLGADGK
+378 LFANIMLGADGQ

-422 EEDLVNINKAMGK
+422 EEDLIKINKAMGK

-450 NLRDLLSKDSSEAG
+450 NLRDLLAKDSSEAG

-487 TKRTLEDDIA
+487 TKKTLEDDIA
-497 EATQEVDK
+497 EATKEVDK
-505 MNNSQPLKYG
+505 MEKSQPLKYG

-541 VGQSMA
+541 VGQTMA
-547 DLFNFGMLSMKALS
+547 DLFNFGMLSFKALS
-561 QSTYDTT
+561 QSTYDTA

-581 QIQSQK
+581 QIQAQK

-599 SYMRFLKES
+599 AYMRFLSEA
-608 NNETTRKK
+608 NNETVRNK
-616 LFETMSGGVE
+616 LFATMSGGVE
-626 VQGER
+626 VQADR
-631 FGMDPNSKL
+631 FGINPDSKL
-640 FRNIEAGSNAA
+640 FRNIEAGANAA

-673 DKYMRINKGISFR
+673 DKYMRLNKNKTLKEAILN
-686 DAMVKGEEPDL
+686 GEEPDL
-697 DAIQGALDATLKSV
+697 EVIQGALDSTLKSV

-757 SYQWSLLA
+757 AYQWSPLA
-765 APEHFYKFTRN
+765 APEQFYKFSRN
-776 AVNGVRGKGPKN
+776 LFRQEPNVTDR
-788 LDITE
+788 D
-793 REAFARF
+793 AFARMI
-800 VVGNTALGLS
+800 VGTTALRLS
-810 MQYDNER
+810 MDFDNDR
-817 REKNLGVYEVD
+817 REKGLDVYEVD

-898 VDIDKRAAAIDGMYK
+898 VDIDKRAAAIDGLYK
-913 VTGNFVAGFTR
+913 VTGNFAAGFTR

-934 FATGTDTAKDVRQAE
+934 FATGTDTAKDIRQAE
-949 GINTFSQTSTK
+949 GINTFTQTATK
-960 YIDNILETF
+960 YVDNIIEAF
-969 IDSVDAITN
+969 IDKT
-978 DTFTKIGLGGEDAIT
+978 DTIT
-993 GKELSVATRSG
+993 GEELSVATRQG
-1004 EIYDA
+1004 EIYDV
-1009 NPFARLF
+1009 NPFARMF
-1016 GLTVKPS
+1016 GLTIKPG
-1023 KTATETVYS
+1023 KTATEKVYS
-1032 MADMASWKASER
+1032 MSDMAQWKASER

-1050 DKIFNGMLAPMLEVY
+1050 DKIFNGMLAPMLETY
-1065 TQELLN
+1065 TQELLDD
-1071 NPKFQDASIKQ
+1071 PRFQNASIKQ
-1082 KRGMLKKRMSDV
+1082 KRGMLKKRLSDV
-1094 KARVRESMDRGYA
+1094 KATIRQSMKEGYGGYRGA
-1107 GYEGSILNK
+1107 VMNE
-1116 AASLT
+1116 AAALT
-1121 RSYSKETRREA
+1121 RRFSKETRREA
-1132 MQMLKKDYGI
+1132 LKMLKRDYGI
-1142 TGQLEDLSF
+1142 TGKLEDLNF

-1156 FMRYAQFIKDA
+1156 FMSYAQFIKDN
-1167 EDEVGKL
+1167 EDAVGKL

>member
-1 MASYQDNK
+1 
-9 RSMDELFSGTSSAPS
+9 MDELFGGTSVTPD

-30 IDKNV
+30 IDKNA
-35 TLKKDDLKVGQN
+35 TLKKDDLLN
-47 LAKVRRY
+47 YEYLTPIRSY
-54 MAGRKGV
+54 MIDRKGV
-61 GYKNKDVEETV
+61 GYKNKKADEVIE
-72 DDFVQHMRY
+72 DFVQHMRY
-81 FNSNAVSTTG
+81 FNANSVSTTG
-91 ELRFINKADDKMKK
+91 ELRFINKANQRTKDRAGK
-105 TARDAYLLYEQLGNV
+105 AYQIYEQLGNV

-126 MGAVDGIKDYIF
+126 MGAVDGVKDYIF

-153 GVGRL
+153 GIGRV
-158 LAGSYTVAGKKIV
+158 LAGSYTFAGKKIV
-171 LDAVKRAGLQAAR
+171 LDAVKRAGLQAAK
-184 DGANSTQIRKAA
+184 DGANATQIRKAA

-205 RAAKAGLSKGQSK
+205 RAAKAGLSKNQSS

-228 TKEGRRKIALDA
+228 TKQGRKKVALDA
-240 MKGKQE
+240 MKAKQQE
-246 ALFDKARGTSL
+246 RFDKASGIAL
-257 KVTVGA
+257 KTTIGA

-315 LSGLEEPT
+315 VSGLEEST

-337 SSILS
+337 SAILS
-342 RQDSKKVTKQMLED
+342 RKDGKKVTKQMLED

-363 VDRGLKLEA
+363 VDRGLKLET

-378 LFSNIMLGADGK
+378 LFANIMLGSDGK

-422 EEDLVNINKAMGK
+422 EEDLVQINKAMGK
-435 YTELTLGELADTKGI
+435 YTELTLGEMADTKGI
-450 NLRDLLSKDSSEAG
+450 NLRDLLAKDSSEAG

-487 TKRTLEDDIA
+487 TKKTLEDDIA
-497 EATQEVDK
+497 EATKEVDK
-505 MNNSQPLKYG
+505 MDKSQPLKYG

-547 DLFNFGMLSMKALS
+547 DLFNFGMLSFKALS
-561 QSTYDTT
+561 QSTYDTA

-599 SYMRFLKES
+599 AYMRFLSES
-608 NNETTRKK
+608 NNEVVRNK
-616 LFETMSGGVE
+616 LFATMSGGVE
-626 VQGER
+626 VQADR
-631 FGMDPNSKL
+631 FNINPDSKL

-673 DKYMRINKGISFR
+673 DKYMRINKKMTLREAIER
-686 DAMVKGEEPDL
+686 GEEPDL
-697 DAIQGALDATLKSV
+697 EVIQGALDSTLKSV

-757 SYQWSLLA
+757 AYQWSPLA
-765 APEHFYKFTRN
+765 APQHLYKFTRN
-776 AVNGVRGKGPKN
+776 LVKQEPNVTDR
-788 LDITE
+788 D
-793 REAFARF
+793 AFARML
-800 VVGNTALGLS
+800 VGSTALGLS
-810 MQYDNER
+810 MEYDNER
-817 REKNLGVYEVD
+817 REKNLDVYEVD

-860 QVSADLQR
+860 QVSEDLQR

-898 VDIDKRAAAIDGMYK
+898 VDIDKRAASIDGLYK

-934 FATGTDTAKDVRQAE
+934 FATGTDTAKDIRQAE
-949 GINTFSQTSTK
+949 GVNTFSQTATK
-960 YIDNILETF
+960 YVDNIIETF
-969 IDSVDAITN
+969 IDAVDGISGDTLTN
-978 DTFTKIGLGGEDAIT
+978 LGIAGEETFT

-1004 EIYDA
+1004 EVYDV
-1009 NPFARLF
+1009 NPFARMF
-1016 GLTVKPS
+1016 GLTIKPS

-1032 MADMASWKASER
+1032 MADMAPWKASER

-1050 DKIFNGMLAPMLEVY
+1050 DKIFNGMLAPMLELY
-1065 TQELLN
+1065 TQDLLD
-1071 NPKFQDASIKQ
+1071 NPRFQDATIKQ
-1082 KRGMLKKRMSDV
+1082 KRGMLKTRLSEV
-1094 KARVRESMDRGYA
+1094 KARVRESMERGYA
-1107 GYEGSILNK
+1107 GYEGSVLNK
-1116 AASLT
+1116 ATSLT
-1121 RSYSKETRREA
+1121 RRFSKETRREA
-1132 MQMLKKDYGI
+1132 MKMLRQDYGI

>member
-1 MASYQDNK
+1 
-9 RSMDELFSGTSSAPS
+9 MDELFGGTSVTPD

-30 IDKNV
+30 IDKNA
-35 TLKKDDLKVGQN
+35 TLKKDDLLKYEY
-47 LAKVRRY
+47 LTPIRSY
-54 MAGRKGV
+54 MVDRKGV
-61 GYKNKDVEETV
+61 GYKNKKADEVIE
-72 DDFVQHMRY
+72 DFVQHMRY
-81 FNSNAVSTTG
+81 FNANSVSTTG
-91 ELRFINKADDKMKK
+91 ELRFINKANQRTKDRAGK
-105 TARDAYLLYEQLGNV
+105 AYQIYEQLGNV

-126 MGAVDGIKDYIF
+126 MGAVDGVKDYIF

-158 LAGSYTVAGKKIV
+158 LAGSYTIAGKKLV

-184 DGANSTQIRKAA
+184 DGANATQIRKAA

-205 RAAKAGLSKGQSK
+205 RATKAGLSKNQSK

-228 TKEGRRKIALDA
+228 TKEGRKKVALDA
-240 MKGKQE
+240 MKAKQQE
-246 ALFDKARGTSL
+246 RFDKASGIAL
-257 KVTVGA
+257 KTTIGA

-268 MLQDSLAQKTLM
+268 MLQDSLAQTTLM

-315 LSGLEEPT
+315 VSGLEEPT

-337 SSILS
+337 SAILS
-342 RQDSKKVTKQMLED
+342 RKDGKKVTKQMLED

-363 VDRGLKLEA
+363 VDRGLKLET

-378 LFSNIMLGADGK
+378 LFANIMLGADGK

-422 EEDLVNINKAMGK
+422 EEDLIKINKAMGK

-450 NLRDLLSKDSSEAG
+450 NLRDLLAKDSSEAG

-487 TKRTLEDDIA
+487 TKKTLEDDIA
-497 EATQEVDK
+497 EATKEVDK
-505 MNNSQPLKYG
+505 MDKSQPLKYG

-547 DLFNFGMLSMKALS
+547 DLFNFGMLSFKALS
-561 QSTYDTT
+561 QSTYDTA

-599 SYMRFLKES
+599 AYMRFLSES
-608 NNETTRKK
+608 NNEVVRNK
-616 LFETMSGGVE
+616 LFATMSGGVE
-626 VQGER
+626 VQADR
-631 FGMDPNSKL
+631 FNINPDSKL

-673 DKYMRINKGISFR
+673 DKYMRINKNMTLREAIER
-686 DAMVKGEEPDL
+686 GEEPDL
-697 DAIQGALDATLKSV
+697 EVIQGALDSTLKSV

-757 SYQWSLLA
+757 AYQWSPLA
-765 APEHFYKFTRN
+765 APQHLYKFTRN
-776 AVNGVRGKGPKN
+776 LVKQEPNVTDR
-788 LDITE
+788 D
-793 REAFARF
+793 AFARML
-800 VVGNTALGLS
+800 VGSTALGLS
-810 MQYDNER
+810 MEYDNER
-817 REKNLGVYEVD
+817 REKNLDVYEVD

-898 VDIDKRAAAIDGMYK
+898 VDIDKRAASIDGLYK

-949 GINTFSQTSTK
+949 GINTFSQTATK
-960 YIDNILETF
+960 YVDNIIEAF
-969 IDSVDAITN
+969 IDKT
-978 DTFTKIGLGGEDAIT
+978 DTIT
-993 GKELSVATRSG
+993 GEELSVATRQG
-1004 EIYDA
+1004 EVYDV
-1009 NPFARLF
+1009 NPFARMF
-1016 GLTVKPS
+1016 GLTIKPS

-1032 MADMASWKASER
+1032 MADMAPWKASER

-1050 DKIFNGMLAPMLEVY
+1050 DKIFNGMLAPMLELY
-1065 TQELLN
+1065 TQDLLD
-1071 NPKFQDASIKQ
+1071 NPRFQDATIKQ
-1082 KRGMLKKRMSDV
+1082 KRGMLKKRLSEV
-1094 KARVRESMDRGYA
+1094 KARVRESMERGYA
-1107 GYEGSILNK
+1107 GYEGSVLNK
-1116 AASLT
+1116 ATSLT
-1121 RSYSKETRREA
+1121 RRFSKETRREA
-1132 MQMLKKDYGI
+1132 MKMLRQDYGI

>member
-1 MASYQDNK
+1 MDQLFGSASAITTD
-9 RSMDELFSGTSSAPS
+9 

-30 IDKNV
+30 IDKNA
-35 TLKKDDLKVGQN
+35 TLKKDDLKQYEY
-47 LAKVRRY
+47 LTPIRSY
-54 MAGRKGV
+54 MIERKGV
-61 GYKNKDVEETV
+61 DYRNKKADEVIE
-72 DDFVQHMRY
+72 DFVQHMRY
-81 FNSNAVSTTG
+81 FNANSVSTTG
-91 ELRFINKADDKMKK
+91 ELRFINKANQRTKD
-105 TARDAYLLYEQLGNV
+105 TAGKAYQIYEQLGNV

-126 MGAVDGIKDYIF
+126 MGAVDGVKDYIF
-138 AAAKDPTNYVGLITG
+138 AAAKDPTNYVGLVTG
-153 GVGRL
+153 GIGRF
-158 LAGSYTVAGKKIV
+158 LAGGYTLAGKKAIQE
-171 LDAVKRAGLQAAR
+171 AVKKAGIQAAKNGKSSAEIKR
-184 DGANSTQIRKAA
+184 AA
-196 EKAGMQAAR
+196 QRAGMQAAK
-205 RAAKAGLSKGQSK
+205 RATKAGLSKNQSN
-218 KAAEKVTQEV
+218 KAAAKVTEQV
-228 TKEGRRKIALDA
+228 TKEGRRKVISDA
-240 MKGKQE
+240 MRTKQQE
-246 ALFDKARGTSL
+246 LFDKASGKAL
-257 KVTVGA
+257 KQTLVA

-268 MLQDSLAQKTLM
+268 MLQDTLAQKTYI
-280 EAGAQEQYSKT
+280 EAGAQEDYSKA
-291 QTAFSSLLGGVAGAA
+291 QIGFSSLLGGVAGAA

-315 LSGLEEPT
+315 VSGLEEQT
-323 DTLGDIAKTVIESN
+323 DTLGDISKSVIESN
-337 SSILS
+337 SAILS
-342 RQDSKKVTKQMLED
+342 RKDSKKVTKQMLED

-363 VDRGLKLEA
+363 VDRGLKLETA
-372 SVMPSD
+372 VMPSD
-378 LFSNIMLGADGK
+378 LFANIMLGADGQ

-422 EEDLVNINKAMGK
+422 EEDLIKINKAMGK

-450 NLRDLLSKDSSEAG
+450 NLRDLLAKDSSEAG

-487 TKRTLEDDIA
+487 TKKTLEDDIA
-497 EATQEVDK
+497 EATKEVDK
-505 MNNSQPLKYG
+505 MEKSQPLKYG

-541 VGQSMA
+541 VGQTMA
-547 DLFNFGMLSMKALS
+547 DLFNFGMLSFKALS
-561 QSTYDTT
+561 QSTYDTA

-581 QIQSQK
+581 QVQAQK

-599 SYMRFLKES
+599 AYMRFLSEA
-608 NNETTRKK
+608 NNETVRNK
-616 LFETMSGGVE
+616 LFATMSGGVE
-626 VQGER
+626 VQADR
-631 FGMDPNSKL
+631 FGINPDSKL
-640 FRNIEAGSNAA
+640 FRNIEAGANAA

-673 DKYMRINKGISFR
+673 DKYMRLNKNKTLKEAILN
-686 DAMVKGEEPDL
+686 GEEPDL
-697 DAIQGALDATLKSV
+697 EVIQGALDSTLKSV

-757 SYQWSLLA
+757 AYQWSPLA
-765 APEHFYKFTRN
+765 APEQFYKFSRN
-776 AVNGVRGKGPKN
+776 LFRQEPNVTDR
-788 LDITE
+788 D
-793 REAFARF
+793 AFARMI
-800 VVGNTALGLS
+800 VGTTALRLS
-810 MQYDNER
+810 MDFDNNR
-817 REKNLGVYEVD
+817 REKGLDVYEVD

-898 VDIDKRAAAIDGMYK
+898 VDIDKRAAAIDGLYK
-913 VTGNFVAGFTR
+913 VTGNFAAGFTR

-949 GINTFSQTSTK
+949 GINTFTQTATK
-960 YIDNILETF
+960 YVDNIIEAF
-969 IDSVDAITN
+969 IDKT
-978 DTFTKIGLGGEDAIT
+978 DTIT
-993 GKELSVATRSG
+993 GEELSVATRQG
-1004 EIYDA
+1004 EIYDV
-1009 NPFARLF
+1009 NPFARMF
-1016 GLTVKPS
+1016 GLTIKPG
-1023 KTATETVYS
+1023 KTATEKVYS
-1032 MADMASWKASER
+1032 MSDMAQWKASER

-1050 DKIFNGMLAPMLEVY
+1050 DKIFNGMLAPMLETY
-1065 TQELLN
+1065 TQELLDD
-1071 NPKFQDASIKQ
+1071 PRFQNANIKQ
-1082 KRGMLKKRMSDV
+1082 KRGMLKKRLSDV
-1094 KARVRESMDRGYA
+1094 KATIRQSMKEGYGGYRGA
-1107 GYEGSILNK
+1107 VMNE
-1116 AASLT
+1116 AAALT
-1121 RSYSKETRREA
+1121 RRFSKETRREA
-1132 MQMLKKDYGI
+1132 FKMLKRDYGI
-1142 TGQLEDLSF
+1142 TGKLEDLNF

-1156 FMRYAQFIKDA
+1156 FMSYAQFIKDN
-1167 EDEVGKL
+1167 EDAVGKL

>member
-1 MASYQDNK
+1 MDQLFGSASAITTD
-9 RSMDELFSGTSSAPS
+9 

-30 IDKNV
+30 IDKNA
-35 TLKKDDLKVGQN
+35 TLKKDDLKQYEY
-47 LAKVRRY
+47 LTPIRSY
-54 MAGRKGV
+54 MIDRKGV
-61 GYKNKDVEETV
+61 DYRNKKADEVIE
-72 DDFVQHMRY
+72 DFVQHMRY
-81 FNSNAVSTTG
+81 FNANSVSTTG
-91 ELRFINKADDKMKK
+91 ELRFINKANQRTKD
-105 TARDAYLLYEQLGNV
+105 TAGKAYQIYEQLGNV

-126 MGAVDGIKDYIF
+126 MGAVDGVKDYIF

-153 GVGRL
+153 GIGRF
-158 LAGSYTVAGKKIV
+158 LAGGYTLAGKKAIQE
-171 LDAVKRAGLQAAR
+171 AVKKAGIQAAKNGKSSAEIKR
-184 DGANSTQIRKAA
+184 AA
-196 EKAGMQAAR
+196 QRAGMQAAK
-205 RAAKAGLSKGQSK
+205 RATKAGLSKNQSN
-218 KAAEKVTQEV
+218 KAAAKVTEQV
-228 TKEGRRKIALDA
+228 TKEGRRKVISDA
-240 MKGKQE
+240 MRTKQQE
-246 ALFDKARGTSL
+246 LFDKASGKAL
-257 KVTVGA
+257 KQTLVA

-268 MLQDSLAQKTLM
+268 MLQDTLAQKTYI
-280 EAGAQEQYSKT
+280 EAGAQEDYSKA
-291 QTAFSSLLGGVAGAA
+291 QIGFSSLLGGVAGAA

-315 LSGLEEPT
+315 VSGLEEQT
-323 DTLGDIAKTVIESN
+323 DTLGDISKSVIESN
-337 SSILS
+337 SAILS
-342 RQDSKKVTKQMLED
+342 RKDSKKVTKQMLED

-363 VDRGLKLEA
+363 VDRGLKLETA
-372 SVMPSD
+372 VMPSD
-378 LFSNIMLGADGK
+378 LFANIMLGADGQ

-422 EEDLVNINKAMGK
+422 EEDLIKINKAMGK

-450 NLRDLLSKDSSEAG
+450 NLRDLLAKDSSEAG

-487 TKRTLEDDIA
+487 TKKTLEDDIA
-497 EATQEVDK
+497 EATKEVDK
-505 MNNSQPLKYG
+505 MEKSQPLKYG

-541 VGQSMA
+541 VGQTMA
-547 DLFNFGMLSMKALS
+547 DLFNFGMLSFKALS

-581 QIQSQK
+581 QIQAQK

-599 SYMRFLKES
+599 AYMRFLSEA
-608 NNETTRKK
+608 NNETVRNK
-616 LFETMSGGVE
+616 LFATMSGGVE
-626 VQGER
+626 VQADR
-631 FGMDPNSKL
+631 FGINPDSKL
-640 FRNIEAGSNAA
+640 FRNIEAGANAA

-673 DKYMRINKGISFR
+673 DKYMRLNKNKTLKEAILN
-686 DAMVKGEEPDL
+686 GEEPDL
-697 DAIQGALDATLKSV
+697 EVIQGALDSTLKSV

-757 SYQWSLLA
+757 AYQWSPLA
-765 APEHFYKFTRN
+765 APEQFYKFSRN
-776 AVNGVRGKGPKN
+776 LFRQEPNVTDR
-788 LDITE
+788 D
-793 REAFARF
+793 AFARMI
-800 VVGNTALGLS
+800 VGTTALRLS
-810 MQYDNER
+810 MDFDNDR
-817 REKNLGVYEVD
+817 REKGLDVYEVD

-898 VDIDKRAAAIDGMYK
+898 VDIDKRAAAIDGLYK
-913 VTGNFVAGFTR
+913 VTGNFAAGFTR

-934 FATGTDTAKDVRQAE
+934 FATGTDTAKDIRQAE
-949 GINTFSQTSTK
+949 GINTFTQTATK
-960 YIDNILETF
+960 YVDNIIEAF
-969 IDSVDAITN
+969 IDKT
-978 DTFTKIGLGGEDAIT
+978 DTIT
-993 GKELSVATRSG
+993 GEELSVATRQG
-1004 EIYDA
+1004 EIYDV
-1009 NPFARLF
+1009 NPFARMF
-1016 GLTVKPS
+1016 GLTIKPG
-1023 KTATETVYS
+1023 KTATEKVYS
-1032 MADMASWKASER
+1032 MSDMAQWKASER

-1050 DKIFNGMLAPMLEVY
+1050 DKIFNGMLAPMLETY
-1065 TQELLN
+1065 TQELLDD
-1071 NPKFQDASIKQ
+1071 PRFQNASIKQ
-1082 KRGMLKKRMSDV
+1082 KRGMLKKRLSDV
-1094 KARVRESMDRGYA
+1094 KATIRQSMKEGYGGYRGA
-1107 GYEGSILNK
+1107 VMNE
-1116 AASLT
+1116 AAALT
-1121 RSYSKETRREA
+1121 RRFSKETRREA
-1132 MQMLKKDYGI
+1132 FKMLKRDYGI
-1142 TGQLEDLSF
+1142 TGKLEDLNF

-1156 FMRYAQFIKDA
+1156 FMSYAQFIKDN
-1167 EDEVGKL
+1167 EDAVGKL

>member
-1 MASYQDNK
+1 
-9 RSMDELFSGTSSAPS
+9 MDELFGGASVTPD

-30 IDKNV
+30 IDKNA
-35 TLKKDDLKVGQN
+35 TLKKDDLLN
-47 LAKVRRY
+47 YEYLTPIRSY
-54 MAGRKGV
+54 MIDRKGV
-61 GYKNKDVEETV
+61 GYKNKKADEVIE
-72 DDFVQHMRY
+72 DFVQHMRY
-81 FNSNAVSTTG
+81 FNANSVSTTG
-91 ELRFINKADDKMKK
+91 ELRFINKANQRTKDRAGK
-105 TARDAYLLYEQLGNV
+105 AYQIYEQLGNV

-126 MGAVDGIKDYIF
+126 MGAVDGVKDYIF

-153 GVGRL
+153 GIGRV
-158 LAGSYTVAGKKIV
+158 LAGSYTFAGKKIV
-171 LDAVKRAGLQAAR
+171 LDAVKRAGLQAAK
-184 DGANSTQIRKAA
+184 DGANATQIRKAA

-205 RAAKAGLSKGQSK
+205 RAAKAGLSKNQSS

-228 TKEGRRKIALDA
+228 TKQGRKKVALDA
-240 MKGKQE
+240 MKAKQQE
-246 ALFDKARGTSL
+246 RFDKASGIAL
-257 KVTVGA
+257 KTTIGA

-315 LSGLEEPT
+315 VSGLEEST

-337 SSILS
+337 SAILS
-342 RQDSKKVTKQMLED
+342 RKDGKKVTKQMLED

-363 VDRGLKLEA
+363 VDRGLKLET

-378 LFSNIMLGADGK
+378 LFANIMLGSDGK

-422 EEDLVNINKAMGK
+422 EEDLVQINKAMGK
-435 YTELTLGELADTKGI
+435 YTELTLGEMADTKGI
-450 NLRDLLSKDSSEAG
+450 NLRDLLAKDSSEAG

-487 TKRTLEDDIA
+487 TKKTLEDDIA
-497 EATQEVDK
+497 EATKEVDK
-505 MNNSQPLKYG
+505 MDKSQPLKYG

-547 DLFNFGMLSMKALS
+547 DLFNFGMLSFKALS
-561 QSTYDTT
+561 QSTYDTA

-599 SYMRFLKES
+599 AYMRFLSES
-608 NNETTRKK
+608 NNEVVRNK
-616 LFETMSGGVE
+616 LFATMSGGVE
-626 VQGER
+626 VQADR
-631 FGMDPNSKL
+631 FNINPDSKL

-673 DKYMRINKGISFR
+673 DKYMRINKKMTLREAIER
-686 DAMVKGEEPDL
+686 GEEPDL
-697 DAIQGALDATLKSV
+697 EVIQGALDSTLKSV

-757 SYQWSLLA
+757 AYQWSPLA
-765 APEHFYKFTRN
+765 APQHLYKFTRN
-776 AVNGVRGKGPKN
+776 LVKQEPNVTDR
-788 LDITE
+788 D
-793 REAFARF
+793 AFARML
-800 VVGNTALGLS
+800 VGSTALGLS
-810 MQYDNER
+810 MEYDNER
-817 REKNLGVYEVD
+817 REKNLDVYEVD

-860 QVSADLQR
+860 QVSEDLQR

-898 VDIDKRAAAIDGMYK
+898 VDIDKRAASIDGLYK

-934 FATGTDTAKDVRQAE
+934 FATGTDTAKDIRQAE
-949 GINTFSQTSTK
+949 GVNTFSQTATK
-960 YIDNILETF
+960 YVDNIIETF
-969 IDSVDAITN
+969 IDAVDGISGDTLTN
-978 DTFTKIGLGGEDAIT
+978 LGIAGEETFT

-1004 EIYDA
+1004 EVYDV
-1009 NPFARLF
+1009 NPFARMF
-1016 GLTVKPS
+1016 GLTIKPS

-1032 MADMASWKASER
+1032 MADMAPWKASER

-1050 DKIFNGMLAPMLEVY
+1050 DKIFNGMLAPMLELY
-1065 TQELLN
+1065 TQDLLD
-1071 NPKFQDASIKQ
+1071 NPRFQDATIKQ
-1082 KRGMLKKRMSDV
+1082 KRGMLKTRLSEV
-1094 KARVRESMDRGYA
+1094 KARVRESMERGYA
-1107 GYEGSILNK
+1107 GYEGSVLNK
-1116 AASLT
+1116 ATSLT
-1121 RSYSKETRREA
+1121 RRFSKETRREA
-1132 MQMLKKDYGI
+1132 MKMLRQDYGI

-1167 EDEVGKL
+1167 EDEVGRL

>member
-1 MASYQDNK
+1 
-9 RSMDELFSGTSSAPS
+9 
-24 REEDFY
+24 
-30 IDKNV
+30 
-35 TLKKDDLKVGQN
+35 
-47 LAKVRRY
+47 
-54 MAGRKGV
+54 
-61 GYKNKDVEETV
+61 
-72 DDFVQHMRY
+72 
-81 FNSNAVSTTG
+81 
-91 ELRFINKADDKMKK
+91 
-105 TARDAYLLYEQLGNV
+105 
-120 FQNDGA
+120 
-126 MGAVDGIKDYIF
+126 
-138 AAAKDPTNYVGLITG
+138 
-153 GVGRL
+153 
-158 LAGSYTVAGKKIV
+158 
-171 LDAVKRAGLQAAR
+171 
-184 DGANSTQIRKAA
+184 
-196 EKAGMQAAR
+196 
-205 RAAKAGLSKGQSK
+205 
-218 KAAEKVTQEV
+218 
-228 TKEGRRKIALDA
+228 
-240 MKGKQE
+240 
-246 ALFDKARGTSL
+246 
-257 KVTVGA
+257 
-263 DAGFA
+263 
-268 MLQDSLAQKTLM
+268 
-280 EAGAQEQYSKT
+280 
-291 QTAFSSLLGGVAGAA
+291 
-306 QLGFGKFRG
+306 
-315 LSGLEEPT
+315 
-323 DTLGDIAKTVIESN
+323 
-337 SSILS
+337 
-342 RQDSKKVTKQMLED
+342 
-356 IEAWNSK
+356 
-363 VDRGLKLEA
+363 
-372 SVMPSD
+372 
-378 LFSNIMLGADGK
+378 
-390 GGLAK
+390 
-395 LMNDRGL
+395 
-402 KIHSNKLTADVVT
+402 
-415 NVVRFLP
+415 
-422 EEDLVNINKAMGK
+422 
-435 YTELTLGELADTKGI
+435 
-450 NLRDLLSKDSSEAG
+450 
-464 KILNVL
+464 
-470 SQTKRIVNS
+470 
-479 GIVAAGDK
+479 
-487 TKRTLEDDIA
+487 
-497 EATQEVDK
+497 
-505 MNNSQPLKYG
+505 
-515 QSVWKRLL
+515 
-523 VSSPATT
+523 
-530 MINVAGFAQYY
+530 
-541 VGQSMA
+541 
-547 DLFNFGMLSMKALS
+547 
-561 QSTYDTT
+561 
-568 AARETMRQARAYT
+568 
-581 QIQSQK
+581 
-587 FRNLLDPYTTHD
+587 
-599 SYMRFLKES
+599 MRFLKES
-608 NNETTRKK
+608 NNEATRKK

-673 DKYMRINKGISFR
+673 DKYMRINKKMTLREAIE
-686 DAMVKGEEPDL
+686 KGEEPDL
-697 DAIQGALDATLKSV
+697 EVIQGALDSTLKSV

-757 SYQWSLLA
+757 AYQWSPLA
-765 APEHFYKFTRN
+765 APQHLYRFTRN
-776 AVNGVRGKGPKN
+776 LTKQEPNVTDR
-788 LDITE
+788 D
-793 REAFARF
+793 AFARML
-800 VVGNTALGLS
+800 VGSTALGLS
-810 MQYDNER
+810 MEYDNER

>member
-1 MASYQDNK
+1 MANYLEAQ
-9 RSMDELFSGTSSAPS
+9 S
-24 REEDFY
+24 RINEIMGGGVRRTPDIEEDFY

-35 TLKKDDLKVGQN
+35 TLKKDDLKEGQN
-47 LAKVRRY
+47 LDKIRRY
-54 MAGRKGV
+54 MVGRKGV
-61 GYKNKDVEETV
+61 AYRNKSPEETV
-72 DDFVQHMRY
+72 EDFVQHMRY
-81 FNSNAVSTTG
+81 FNANSVSTTG
-91 ELRFINKADDKMKK
+91 ELRFINKADDKMKR
-105 TARDAYLLYEQLGNV
+105 TARDAYQIYEQLGNV

-126 MGAVDGIKDYIF
+126 MGAVDGVKDYIF
-138 AAAKDPTNYVGLITG
+138 AAAKDPTNYLGLITG

-158 LAGSYTVAGKKIV
+158 LAGSYTVAGKKVIQE
-171 LDAVKRAGLQAAR
+171 AVKRAGLQAAR
-184 DGANSTQIRKAA
+184 DGANATQIRKAA
-196 EKAGMQAAR
+196 EKAGRLAAR
-205 RAAKAGLSKGQSK
+205 RAAKAGLSKNQSS

-240 MKGKQE
+240 MKGKQQE
-246 ALFDKARGTSL
+246 LFDKASGRAL
-257 KVTVGA
+257 KATLVG

-268 MLQDSLAQKTLM
+268 MLQDTLAQKTYI
-280 EAGAQEQYSKT
+280 EAGAQEDYSKA
-291 QTAFSSLLGGVAGAA
+291 QIGFSSLLGGVAGAA

-315 LSGLEEPT
+315 VSGLEEPT
-323 DTLGDIAKTVIESN
+323 NTLEDISKAVIESN

-342 RQDSKKVTKQMLED
+342 RKDGKKVTKQMLED
-356 IEAWNSK
+356 IEAWNTK
-363 VDRGLKLEA
+363 VDKGLKLETA
-372 SVMPSD
+372 VMPSD
-378 LFSNIMLGADGK
+378 LFANIMLGADGK

-422 EEDLVNINKAMGK
+422 EEDLVQINKAMGK
-435 YTELTLGELADTKGI
+435 YTELTLGEMADTKGI
-450 NLRDLLSKDSSEAG
+450 NLRDLLAKDSSEAG

-479 GIVAAGDK
+479 GIVAAGSR
-487 TKRTLEDDIA
+487 TKKTLEDDIA
-497 EATQEVDK
+497 EATKEVDK
-505 MNNSQPLKYG
+505 MDKSQPLKYG

-547 DLFNFGMLSMKALS
+547 DLFNFGMLSFKALA
-561 QSTYDTT
+561 QSSYDTT

-581 QIQSQK
+581 QIQAQK

-599 SYMRFLKES
+599 SYMRFLSEA
-608 NNETTRKK
+608 NNEATRKK

-626 VQGER
+626 VQADRYGINP
-631 FGMDPNSKL
+631 DSKL
-640 FRNIEAGSNAA
+640 FRNIEAGANAA
-651 SNISGVR
+651 SNVSGVR

-673 DKYMRINKGISFR
+673 DKYMRINKGKSLKE
-686 DAMVKGEEPDL
+686 AMIAGDEPEL
-697 DAIQGALDATLKSV
+697 EVIQGALDGTLKSV
-711 FSKDYTTT
+711 FSKDYTNA

-757 SYQWSLLA
+757 AYQWSFLS
-765 APEHFYKFTRN
+765 APENFFRFGRN
-776 AVNGVRGKGPKN
+776 MLKKEPEATE
-788 LDITE
+788 LD
-793 REAFARF
+793 AFARF
-800 VVGNTALGLS
+800 AVGNTALIMS
-810 MQYDNER
+810 MQFDEKR
-817 REKNLGVYEVD
+817 REQGLDVYEVD

-860 QVSADLQR
+860 QVSPDLQR

-898 VDIDKRAAAIDGMYK
+898 VDIDKRAAAIDGLYK
-913 VTGNFVAGFTR
+913 VGGNFAAGFTR

-949 GINTFSQTSTK
+949 GINTFTQTSTK
-960 YIDNILETF
+960 YIDNIIEAF
-969 IDSVDAITN
+969 IDKT
-978 DTFTKIGLGGEDAIT
+978 DTIT
-993 GKELSVATRSG
+993 GEELSVATRQG
-1004 EIYDA
+1004 EVYDA
-1009 NPFARLF
+1009 NPFARMF
-1016 GLTVKPS
+1016 GLTIKPA

-1032 MADMASWKASER
+1032 MADMAPWKASER

-1050 DKIFNGMLAPMLEVY
+1050 DKIFNGMLAPMLETY
-1065 TQELLN
+1065 TQDLLN
-1071 NPKFQDASIKQ
+1071 DPKFEQANIKQ
-1082 KRGMLKKRMSDV
+1082 KRGMLKKRLSDV
-1094 KARVRESMDRGYA
+1094 KAMVRESMDRGYA
-1107 GYEGSILNK
+1107 GYQGSVLNK
-1116 AASLT
+1116 ATSLT
-1121 RSYSKETRREA
+1121 RRFNKETRRQA
-1132 MQMLKKDYGI
+1132 LQMMREDYGI

-1156 FMRYAQFIKDA
+1156 FMRYATYLKDL

>member
-1 MASYQDNK
+1 
-9 RSMDELFSGTSSAPS
+9 MDELFSGTSSAPS

-47 LAKVRRY
+47 LDKIRRY
-54 MAGRKGV
+54 MVGRKGV
-61 GYKNKDVEETV
+61 AYKNKSAEETIE
-72 DDFVQHMRY
+72 DFVQHMRY
-81 FNSNAVSTTG
+81 FNANTVSTTG
-91 ELRFINKADDKMKK
+91 ELRFINKANDKMKK
-105 TARDAYLLYEQLGNV
+105 TAGDAYQIYEQLGNV

-126 MGAVDGIKDYIF
+126 MGAVDGVKDYIF

-158 LAGSYTVAGKKIV
+158 LAGSYTVAGKKLV

-184 DGANSTQIRKAA
+184 DGANATQIRKAA

-323 DTLGDIAKTVIESN
+323 NTLGDIAKTVIESN
-337 SSILS
+337 SPILS
-342 RQDSKKVTKQMLED
+342 KTGGKKATKQILKDVED
-356 IEAWNSK
+356 WNTK
-363 VDRGLKLEA
+363 VEKGLKLETA
-372 SVMPSD
+372 VMPSE
-378 LFSNIMLGADGK
+378 LFYTIMLGPDGK

-395 LMNDRGL
+395 LMHDRGM

-422 EEDLVNINKAMGK
+422 EEDLININKAMGK
-435 YTELTLGELADTKGI
+435 YTNLTLGEVADTKAI
-450 NLRDLLSKDSSEAG
+450 NLKNLIAKDASEGA

-470 SQTKRIVNS
+470 SQTKNIVNS
-479 GIVAAGDK
+479 GIVAAGSRA
-487 TKRTLEDDIA
+487 KRTLEDDIA
-497 EATQEVDK
+497 EATKEVDK
-505 MNNSQPLKYG
+505 MNKSQPLKYG

-547 DLFNFGMLSMKALS
+547 DLFNFGMLSMKALG
-561 QSTYDTT
+561 QSTYDTG

-599 SYMRFLKES
+599 SYMRFLS
-608 NNETTRKK
+608 DANNEATRKK

-673 DKYMRINKGISFR
+673 DKYMRLNKKMTLREAIE
-686 DAMVKGEEPDL
+686 KGEEPDL
-697 DAIQGALDATLKSV
+697 EVIQGALDSTLKSV

-757 SYQWSLLA
+757 AYQWSPLA
-765 APEHFYKFTRN
+765 APQHLYRFTRN
-776 AVNGVRGKGPKN
+776 LTKQEPNVTDR
-788 LDITE
+788 D
-793 REAFARF
+793 AFARML
-800 VVGNTALGLS
+800 VGSTALGLS
-810 MQYDNER
+810 MEYDNER
-817 REKNLGVYEVD
+817 REKNLDIYEVD

-898 VDIDKRAAAIDGMYK
+898 VDIDKRAASIDGLYK

-949 GINTFSQTSTK
+949 GINAFSQTATK
-960 YIDNILETF
+960 YVDNILETF
-969 IDSVDAITN
+969 IDSVEALTDK
-978 DTFTKIGLGGEDAIT
+978 DFEFGDDSLT

-1004 EIYDA
+1004 EVYDA

-1016 GLTVKPS
+1016 GLTIKPS

-1032 MADMASWKASER
+1032 MADMAPWKASER

-1071 NPKFQDASIKQ
+1071 NPKFQDANIKQ

-1107 GYEGSILNK
+1107 GYEGSVLNK

-1121 RSYSKETRREA
+1121 RRYSKETRREA
-1132 MQMLKKDYGI
+1132 MKMLKKDYGI